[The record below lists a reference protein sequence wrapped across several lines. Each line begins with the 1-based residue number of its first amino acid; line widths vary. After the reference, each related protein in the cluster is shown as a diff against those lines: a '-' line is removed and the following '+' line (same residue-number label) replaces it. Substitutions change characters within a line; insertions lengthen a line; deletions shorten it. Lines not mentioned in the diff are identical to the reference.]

1 MLKQI
6 VGTLAIAM
14 GTTLTS
20 CEEGSSRRNAGR
32 YMQNKPQTE
41 LNEVIK
47 HLKLPKTVYS
57 WANTQ
62 SKLDSVAYRDIF
74 NQTKAANDSLKIK
87 EFNAL
92 AAKGK
97 MEEGTPHKKLVF
109 TNIPIN
115 EYDKIIDDARK
126 IKNHAKYHERI
137 QYTTDSINYRKFFNR
152 NRLLT
157 GNLLDKFNAIC
168 KQIKP

>member
-20 CEEGSSRRNAGR
+20 CEEGSSRRNARR

-47 HLKLPKTVYS
+47 PLKLPKTVYS

-62 SKLDSVAYRDIF
+62 SKLDSVA
-74 NQTKAANDSLKIK
+74 
-87 EFNAL
+87 
-92 AAKGK
+92 
-97 MEEGTPHKKLVF
+97 
-109 TNIPIN
+109 
-115 EYDKIIDDARK
+115 
-126 IKNHAKYHERI
+126 
-137 QYTTDSINYRKFFNR
+137 
-152 NRLLT
+152 
-157 GNLLDKFNAIC
+157 
-168 KQIKP
+168 